1 MHDFEKKYNYEIES
15 EKDKVQLLNYFELL
29 LFPEKKTSN
38 ILEM

>member
-1 MHDFEKKYNYEIES
+1 MTLKKKYNYEIES

-29 LFPEKKTSN
+29 LIPKKKTSN